1 MCVSGYVGL
10 AVSCVVDV
18 DDDDDDDDGT
28 TDDNDGGG
36 YKNGELA
43 LLTNDERRE
52 PALGAAASVSGI
64 LTRMAL
70 RKRTRFGSVC
80 RSVIMSSRC
89 ELRICSRFLLSK

>member
-1 MCVSGYVGL
+1 MCGYVGL
-10 AVSCVVDV
+10 AVACVVDV
-18 DDDDDDDDGT
+18 DDDDDDDGT